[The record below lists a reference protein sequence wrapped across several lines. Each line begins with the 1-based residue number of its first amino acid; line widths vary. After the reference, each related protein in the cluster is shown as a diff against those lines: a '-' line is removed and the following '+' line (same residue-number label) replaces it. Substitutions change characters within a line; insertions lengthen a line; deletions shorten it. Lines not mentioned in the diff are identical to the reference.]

1 MTTEVMFTVS
11 KSDLAAGLAW
21 AVKGLPTR
29 PAVPVLAGV
38 HLQASTGLVTV
49 SGFDYDM
56 TARARVSADVTAAGM
71 VLPRGRELAT
81 AVKGLPGGKGATV
94 TATASGD
101 TLTLECEGVS
111 ASVELLPLA
120 DYPTLPA
127 MPAEVA
133 SVDGG
138 VFAAAVARVGVCA
151 STDDTLPALTA
162 VLLDFGD
169 AGITFA
175 ATDRYRL
182 GVETAAATVT
192 EAGRKAAVPAK
203 ILAAFAKLAAKS
215 ERVSVHLAAS
225 AGNCKDGTAVWAGFS
240 DGIRDLITRTSDSGT
255 FPTYAKLLPKTAAVT
270 ATVDAQALAEA
281 VKRAGAALGKN
292 EAVHLEFRS
301 GRVTVTGR
309 RDGKV
314 VSSAAVP
321 CRLDM
326 GGVASGPGYRV
337 IGHTVAYNPAYL
349 GSCLASLKG
358 PVTLGWVNTRKP
370 LVITPEGSRPGGF
383 RGLVMPIRI
392 PRPAVKPQPKPQPK
406 PEPAAAPAEVKDAP
420 AEAAQVKPEPATPET
435 PADAPQPATV
445 TRIIRQATPTVPE
458 TAGELRAV
466 IPGLKDRWGREV
478 ALRPGKPGS
487 WGGGQPYSITASV
500 AGGARH
506 LIAYWHPSG
515 NRAEFDGKR
524 AASKFVRAHETA
536 WAEVRRAARQAV

>member
-1 MTTEVMFTVS
+1 VTTEVMFTVS

-21 AVKGLPTR
+21 AVKGLSTR

-38 HLQASTGLVTV
+38 HLQASTGTVTV

-56 TARARVSADVTAAGM
+56 TARARVSADVTAAGTI
-71 VLPRGRELAT
+71 LPRGRELVT
-81 AVKGLPGGKGATV
+81 AVKGLPGGKSATV
-94 TATASGD
+94 TATATGD

-111 ASVELLPLA
+111 ASVELLPVA

-133 SVDGG
+133 TVDGS
-138 VFAAAVARVGVCA
+138 VFAGAVGRVAVCA
-151 STDDTLPALTA
+151 STDDTLRSLTT
-162 VLLDFGD
+162 VLFDF
-169 AGITFA
+169 AESGITLA

-182 GVETAAATVT
+182 AVEEIAAGTGDA
-192 EAGRKAAVPAK
+192 AGRQASIPAK
-203 ILAAFAKLAAKS
+203 ILATYAKLAAKNAH
-215 ERVSVHLAAS
+215 VTVHLAAPMD
-225 AGNCKDGTAVWAGFS
+225 GCKDGYGEFAGFS
-240 DGIRDLITRTSDSGT
+240 DGTRDLIVHPIDGE
-255 FPTYAKLLPKTAAVT
+255 FPRFRSLLPKTSEVT
-270 ATVDAQALAEA
+270 ATVDAGTLAEA
-281 VKRAGAALGKN
+281 VKRAGAVIEKN
-292 EAVHLEFRS
+292 SPVYLEFRS

-314 VSSAAVP
+314 VSSASVP

-326 GGVASGPGYRV
+326 GGVATSGPGYRV
-337 IGHTVAYNPAYL
+337 VGHTVAYNPAYV
-349 GSCLASLKG
+349 GSILASLKG
-358 PVTLGWVNTRKP
+358 PVTLGWVAVGKP

-392 PRPAVKPQPKPQPK
+392 DRPAVKPQP
-406 PEPAAAPAEVKDAP
+406 AAKPAEVKDAP
-420 AEAAQVKPEPATPET
+420 AEAAQVKPDPATTETPET
-435 PADAPQPATV
+435 APQPAKPAKPATV
-445 TRIIRQATPTVPE
+445 TRIIRQATPTAPE
-458 TAGELRAV
+458 TAGELRAI

-500 AGGARH
+500 TGGARH

-536 WAEVRRAARQAV
+536 WAEVCRQARQAV